1 MELKQRPFP
10 FGLAESGLLIVLNG
24 IETLLKISDWYV
36 FNLLIVLNGIETEST
51 FPLPLVSGE
60 TFNRTKWNWNNA
72 FTVAIIWLSAFNRT
86 KMELK
91 WHQRHHHLQGN
102 PPFNR
107 TKWNFWD
114 AAFPESTFVSLTGSF
129 AFLYC
134 CFYLS
139 FRKCLLMLC
148 YGIKIM
154 EQLRL

>member
-1 MELKQRPFP
+1 MELKLKNKAMEQLE
-10 FGLAESGLLIVLNG
+10 GMLLIVLNG
-24 IETLLKISDWYV
+24 IETRIAVHPRID
-36 FNLLIVLNGIETEST
+36 G
-51 FPLPLVSGE
+51 
-60 TFNRTKWNWNNA
+60 
-72 FTVAIIWLSAFNRT
+72 
-86 KMELK
+86 
-91 WHQRHHHLQGN
+91 H
-102 PPFNR
+102 PFNR

-139 FRKCLLMLC
+139 FRKCLLMPC